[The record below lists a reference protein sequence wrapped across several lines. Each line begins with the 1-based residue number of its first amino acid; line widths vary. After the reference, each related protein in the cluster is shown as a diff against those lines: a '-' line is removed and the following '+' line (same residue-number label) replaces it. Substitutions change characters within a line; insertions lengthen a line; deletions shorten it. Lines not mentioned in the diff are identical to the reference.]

1 MDVQKILNKLRIE
14 QLNEM
19 QQHAAEA
26 ILGSDGDVVLLSP
39 TGSGKTLAYLLPLIQ
54 LINGQCSMDNGQC
67 SMVNGQS
74 SMVNGQWPT
83 ALVITPGRELA
94 LQSDNVLKSMGCGLR
109 STACYGGRAAMD
121 EHKVLKEVKP
131 QIVFGTPGRLN
142 DHLDKENISRYGI
155 RYLVI
160 DEFDKCLEMGFQAEM
175 QKLIKSLP
183 GLQRR
188 ILLSATNAEEIPGFV
203 NMSKKGTLIDF
214 LPEEEQTSERVTL
227 YEVRSEEK
235 DKLGTLKQL
244 LLSFGD
250 ESSIVFLNYRNA
262 VERVSDYLKEEGFTI
277 SSFHGGMD
285 QRQREDQ
292 LYRFSNGSAN
302 VLVATDLA
310 SRGLDIPDI
319 QNIIH
324 YHLPE
329 SEDGYIHRV
338 GRTARWDATGNTF
351 FILNSEEHIPEY
363 VIDHSPL
370 NIEHYDPAKKMVNGQ
385 SSMVN
390 GQSSMVNVPAPPKNA
405 TLYIGKGKKDKIS
418 KGDIV
423 GFLCKSGGLKAD
435 EIGRIDVKDRYAYV
449 AIKREKLK
457 QVLRQTQGEKIK
469 GIKTV
474 VEPVR

>member
-1 MDVQKILNKLRIE
+1 MDIQKILTKLRITE
-14 QLNEM
+14 LNEM

-54 LINGQCSMDNGQC
+54 LLDGTSDTVQ
-67 SMVNGQS
+67 
-74 SMVNGQWPT
+74 

-155 RYLVI
+155 RWLVI

-227 YEVRSEEK
+227 YEVRSAEK

-277 SSFHGGMD
+277 SSFHGGLD

-310 SRGLDIPDI
+310 SRGLDIPNI
-319 QNIIH
+319 QNVIH

-329 SEDGYIHRV
+329 SEDGSIHRV
-338 GRTARWDATGNTF
+338 GRTARWDATGHSF
-351 FILNSEEHIPEY
+351 FILNSEEHIPTY
-363 VIDHSPL
+363 VEGDVVPYA
-370 NIEHYDPAKKMVNGQ
+370 EAQTQQTEPALPKMT
-385 SSMVN
+385 
-390 GQSSMVNVPAPPKNA
+390 

-423 GFLCKSGGLKAD
+423 GVLCKNGGLKAD

-469 GIKTV
+469 GIRTV
-474 VEPVR
+474 IEPVR

>member
-1 MDVQKILNKLRIE
+1 MDIQKILNKLRIE

-39 TGSGKTLAYLLPLIQ
+39 TGSGKTLAYLLPLVQ
-54 LINGQCSMDNGQC
+54 LIDA
-67 SMVNGQS
+67 NGQS
-74 SMVNGQWPT
+74 SMVNGQWPI

-142 DHLDKENISRYGI
+142 DHLDKENIARYGI

-277 SSFHGGMD
+277 SSFHGGLD

-310 SRGLDIPDI
+310 SRGLDIPNI

-363 VIDHSPL
+363 VEGDVVPYAATMPQPT
-370 NIEHYDPAKKMVNGQ
+370 EPAQPKM
-385 SSMVN
+385 
-390 GQSSMVNVPAPPKNA
+390 A

>member
-1 MDVQKILNKLRIE
+1 MDIQGILTKLHISE
-14 QLNEM
+14 LNEM

-26 ILGSDGDVVLLSP
+26 ITGSDGDVVLLSP
-39 TGSGKTLAYLLPLIQ
+39 TGSGKTLAYLLPLVQ
-54 LINGQCSMDNGQC
+54 LIDQSPTVNGQCSPQ
-67 SMVNGQS
+67 
-74 SMVNGQWPT
+74 

-94 LQSDNVLKSMGCGLR
+94 LQSHQVLQSMGCGLR

-121 EHKVLKEVKP
+121 EHKVLKEVCP

-155 RYLVI
+155 HYLII

-188 ILLSATNAEEIPGFV
+188 ILLSATNAEQIPQFV

-227 YEVRSEEK
+227 YEVHSPQK
-235 DKLGTLKQL
+235 DKLETLKLL

-250 ESSIVFLNYRNA
+250 ESSIVFLNYRES
-262 VERVSDYLKEEGFTI
+262 VERVNSYLVEQGFTT
-277 SSFHGGMD
+277 SCFHGGLE

-310 SRGLDIPDI
+310 SRGLDIPNI
-319 QNIIH
+319 QNIVH

-329 SEDGYIHRV
+329 SQEGYIHRV
-338 GRTARWDATGNTF
+338 GRTARWDATGRSF
-351 FILNSEEHIPEY
+351 FILNASEHIPDY
-363 VIDHSPL
+363 VEG
-370 NIEHYDPAKKMVNGQ
+370 NIENYLLPSPSEEGLEVRLPRM
-385 SSMVN
+385 
-390 GQSSMVNVPAPPKNA
+390 A
-405 TLYIGKGKKDKIS
+405 TLYIGKGKKDKLS

-423 GFLCKSGGLKAD
+423 GFLCKNGGLKAD
-435 EIGRIDVKDRYAYV
+435 DIGRIDIKDRYAYV
-449 AIKREKLK
+449 AIRREKLK
-457 QVLRQTQGEKIK
+457 QTLHLVQGQKIK
-469 GIKTV
+469 GLKTII
-474 VEPVR
+474 EPIH

>member
-1 MDVQKILNKLRIE
+1 MDIEKILTKLHISE
-14 QLNEM
+14 LNEM

-39 TGSGKTLAYLLPLIQ
+39 TGSGKTLAYLLPLVQ
-54 LINGQCSMDNGQC
+54 LLDGTTDAVQ
-67 SMVNGQS
+67 
-74 SMVNGQWPT
+74 

-94 LQSDNVLKSMGCGLR
+94 LQSHQVLQSMGCGIR

-160 DEFDKCLEMGFQAEM
+160 DEFDKCLQMGFQAEM
-175 QKLIKSLP
+175 QKLIKTLP

-188 ILLSATNAEEIPGFV
+188 ILLSATNAEEIPQFV

-214 LPEEEQTSERVTL
+214 LPDDEQTSERITL
-227 YEVRSEEK
+227 YEVHSPQK
-235 DKLGTLKQL
+235 DKLETLKQL
-244 LLSFGD
+244 LLGFGD
-250 ESSIVFLNYRNA
+250 ASSIVFLNYRDS
-262 VERVSDYLKEEGFTI
+262 VERVDSYLREQGFTT
-277 SSFHGGMD
+277 SCFHGGLE
-285 QRQREDQ
+285 QRQREDA

-302 VLVATDLA
+302 VLVSTDLA
-310 SRGLDIPDI
+310 SRGLDIPNI
-319 QNIIH
+319 ENIIH

-338 GRTARWDATGNTF
+338 GRTARWDATGRSF
-351 FILNSEEHIPEY
+351 FILNDAEHIPAY
-363 VIDHSPL
+363 VEGDVEEFVVTESQQTV
-370 NIEHYDPAKKMVNGQ
+370 PAAPKMV
-385 SSMVN
+385 
-390 GQSSMVNVPAPPKNA
+390 

-423 GFLCKSGGLKAD
+423 GFLCKSGGLKSD

-449 AIKREKLK
+449 AVRREKAK
-457 QVLRQTQGEKIK
+457 QVLRQVQGEKIK
-469 GIKTV
+469 GIKTIIEQV
-474 VEPVR
+474 K